1 MALLYYNPF
10 THTIMYSTRHI
21 LNITDLQSFDLHSH
35 EAASA
40 LHLPATVDTQFRSS
54 LQQHLHRTH
63 SREWRNTVF

>member
-10 THTIMYSTRHI
+10 THTIIQTRHI

-40 LHLPATVDTQFRSS
+40 LHLPVTVDTQFRSS